1 MSHGRSAWRSDLPNC
16 VSFCV
21 CVCVCVCVMSGPRE
35 SGCAIFLRSAQCK
48 GNKLALS
55 IRCIAAYAPGCPLA
69 HSPVT
74 HLPPARS
81 LLIWGNDTDGRYASL
96 GAALADRLRGR
107 DLRVAFPV

>member
-1 MSHGRSAWRSDLPNC
+1 
-16 VSFCV
+16 
-21 CVCVCVCVMSGPRE
+21 MSGPRE
-35 SGCAIFLRSAQCK
+35 SGCAIFLRSAQCN

-81 LLIWGNDTDGRYASL
+81 LLIWRNDSNGRHAPL
-96 GAALADRLRGR
+96 GALVVDRLRGR
-107 DLRVAFPV
+107 DLCVAFPFSLRPLVLSPPDGARRCPPQ